1 MVAKY
6 RDKTNREFWQSGQMN
21 NRLYAMYYDY
31 LTELAVS
38 MFEWKNIPDTIDER
52 YLELVLFARGQAVF
66 FKDEVLGYLA
76 LGDTVN
82 GKFDVYKVPM
92 NRRAIAANGY
102 RKLLTSEDSVIIYNN
117 YLRTNTMWAI
127 RNYAELLADVDAS
140 IRVNCKAQK
149 TPVLVTCDENERLTM
164 INLYQ
169 QYDGNQPFI
178 FGNKEIKAGST
189 IQAINTQAPFV
200 AKDLYE
206 LKTKY
211 FNEAL
216 TYLGIS
222 NINVQ
227 KKERLVSDEVTRMV
241 GGTIASRYRRLEM
254 RRKACDQI
262 NKMFGLNIWCDYRE
276 DYREA
281 DDEVMFS
288 GESGEDDADIM
299 AIDVRTK

>member
-1 MVAKY
+1 MAKY
-6 RDKTNREFWQSGQMN
+6 RDKNSREFWQSGQMN
-21 NRLYAMYYDY
+21 NKLYAMYYDY

-82 GKFDVYKVPM
+82 GKFDVYRVPM

-102 RKLLTSEDSVIIYNN
+102 NKPLTSEDSVIIYNN

-127 RNYAELLADVDAS
+127 RNYAELLADIDAS

-149 TPVLVTCDENERLTM
+149 TPVFISCDENERM
-164 INLYQ
+164 SMMNLYQ

-178 FGNKEIKAGST
+178 FGTKELKNNPISVIRT
-189 IQAINTQAPFV
+189 EAPFV
-200 AKDLYE
+200 GRDLYT
-206 LKTKY
+206 LKTCY

-216 TYLGIS
+216 TFLGVS

-227 KKERLVSDEVTRMV
+227 KKERLVGDEVERMT

-254 RRKACDQI
+254 RRKACEQI
-262 NKMFGLNIWCDYRE
+262 NKMFGLDIWCDYRE
-276 DYREA
+276 DYRVST
-281 DDEVMFS
+281 DDYMYS
-288 GESGEDDADIM
+288 GDTDDGEIS
-299 AIDVRTK
+299 AITEDVISKEG